1 MEGVNNE
8 GSFFPIFMVFDLI
21 YPFLRQLGN
30 VYCIGFSPDYVQ
42 VSIGIFYCT
51 ACLLKPIRHLK
62 AEYDSENLDGLLFEV
77 ISPLEEACI
86 HVRLNITFV
95 VLHMA

>member
-21 YPFLRQLGN
+21 YPFLRQSGN
-30 VYCIGFSPDYVQ
+30 VYYIGFSPDYVQ

-51 ACLLKPIRHLK
+51 ACLLQPIRHLK
-62 AEYDSENLDGLLFEV
+62 AEYDSKNFDHLLFEV
-77 ISPLEEACI
+77 ISSLEGAYV